1 MRRIRV
7 FYTGVVQGVGF
18 RYTTREIARRLGVS
32 GWVKNLRDGRVEIT
46 AEADEALLYRLMEEL
61 DGAFSNFI
69 RHREL
74 FWDEPTNEFE
84 GFRVVF

>member
-7 FYTGVVQGVGF
+7 FYTGIVQGVGF
-18 RYTTREIARRLGVS
+18 RYTAREIARHIGVS

-46 AEADEALLYRLMEEL
+46 AEADEALLYRLMDEL
-61 DGAFSNFI
+61 ERSFSNFI

-74 FWDEPTNEFE
+74 FWDEATNEFE
-84 GFRVVF
+84 DFRVAF